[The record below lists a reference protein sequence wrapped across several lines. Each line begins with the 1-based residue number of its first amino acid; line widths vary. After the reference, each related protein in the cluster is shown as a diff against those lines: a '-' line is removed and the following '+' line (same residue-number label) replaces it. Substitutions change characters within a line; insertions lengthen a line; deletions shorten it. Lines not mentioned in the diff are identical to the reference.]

1 VCVHNLSP
9 EPQEARVRAGDSL
22 FADLLDVEEI
32 AAEPRG
38 VHRIPLEPYGYR
50 WFRVGALNQALARG
64 KSR

>member
-1 VCVHNLSP
+1 M
-9 EPQEARVRAGDSL
+9 
-22 FADLLDVEEI
+22 EEI

-64 KSR
+64 AAP